1 MVDKEPVTSSLH
13 NDAAQRESVN
23 RQIRII
29 CLTLKLMFP
38 IFNNK
43 TKHAMSQR
51 DKNIY
56 VIELDLKVLE
66 DKRFRD
72 ANPNYVEG
80 KKCFYVGRT
89 GRTPEERFQQHKSG
103 YKSNRLA
110 KKFGVC
116 LRPRHYEKH
125 NPMTYEESI
134 EMEIEK
140 TRRLRKRGYGVWSN

>member
-1 MVDKEPVTSSLH
+1 
-13 NDAAQRESVN
+13 
-23 RQIRII
+23 
-29 CLTLKLMFP
+29 MFP
-38 IFNNK
+38 ISNNK

-56 VIELDLKVLE
+56 VIELDLKVLK

-72 ANPNYVEG
+72 ANPNYMEG

-116 LRPRHYEKH
+116 LGPRHYEKH